1 MHRAACILFLTALA
15 MTVGC
20 RATERPSAGVRATEV
35 PAGPAIPQNTR
46 THGGAIAEPTGVV
59 ALRDA
64 LALAVSRNP
73 RLAVYPYELRA
84 ADARAL
90 QAGLRP
96 NPELE
101 VEIEELAGG
110 GERSG
115 FEGAE
120 TTIRIDHPIEL
131 GDKRA
136 KRVRV
141 AQFDKELVEWDY
153 RAARLDVIREATQAF
168 VAVHAAQNRVA
179 LARKVVELSEQA
191 YAAVAQRVQAGRDS
205 PVDEL
210 RASVT
215 LSTGRIALQKN
226 EKALASARHTLAAIW
241 GGRTPA
247 FQEVAGD
254 FYELPLPL
262 PIEDSAAAIDEN
274 PDVARWESQERK
286 QRAALSLAKAGG
298 VPDVSVGGGIQRFE
312 AGDDSA
318 LVVGLGVPIPLF
330 DRNQG
335 AIREAT
341 AELGK
346 VRRQEEAE
354 RVRVLASLAEATGA
368 LAAAYEEATVLRDEV
383 LPRAE
388 QALAAAQDGYRQ
400 GKFDYLYVLDTQRTL
415 LEIQAAYIDAVEA
428 YHKASAEV
436 RRLIGASPEG
446 GELPDSIIHP
456 SSQEDS
462 HEE

>member
-1 MHRAACILFLTALA
+1 M
-15 MTVGC
+15 
-20 RATERPSAGVRATEV
+20 
-35 PAGPAIPQNTR
+35 
-46 THGGAIAEPTGVV
+46 
-59 ALRDA
+59 
-64 LALAVSRNP
+64 
-73 RLAVYPYELRA
+73 
-84 ADARAL
+84 
-90 QAGLRP
+90 
-96 NPELE
+96 
-101 VEIEELAGG
+101 
-110 GERSG
+110 
-115 FEGAE
+115 
-120 TTIRIDHPIEL
+120 
-131 GDKRA
+131 
-136 KRVRV
+136 
-141 AQFDKELVEWDY
+141 
-153 RAARLDVIREATQAF
+153 
-168 VAVHAAQNRVA
+168 
-179 LARKVVELSEQA
+179 
-191 YAAVAQRVQAGRDS
+191 AQRVQAGRDS

-226 EKALASARHTLAAIW
+226 EKALPRRGHTLAAIW

-247 FQEVAGD
+247 FEEVAGD

-286 QRAALSLAKAGG
+286 QRAALSLAKAGA

-388 QALAAAQDGYRQ
+388 QALADRAGRRYRQ

-456 SSQEDS
+456 SSQEDF